1 MLKLKNVSKFYYSK
15 GVIASGFSKVNLELS
30 MGEFVVITGESGSGK
45 STLLNVLSGLDTYE
59 EGEMYINGEETSHY
73 NESDFEEYRRKYVG
87 NIFQN
92 FNLVNS
98 YTVYQNVELA
108 LLLNGENKR
117 DVKDRVMDIITK
129 VGLSDFADTKC
140 SKLSGGQ
147 KQRVATARALAKET
161 PIIVADEPTGNLDS
175 KSAEEV
181 VQLLS
186 EISKDKLVIIVTHN
200 LEQVE
205 KYATRLIKM
214 HDGKILE
221 DKTLKVPERED
232 KEEGREFTDITVSN
246 RFRLGARNSFNIPA
260 KFVLIFAVFIFISF
274 AVAGTY
280 SSFEKMAYEES
291 TYGFNQFF
299 SDSSDKRIVINK
311 PDKGAI
317 TEEEFSRIEALGNVE
332 RVAKDDTLVDYSM
345 SIADKDYFYYFY
357 GQFMDIKDF
366 DGQLTA
372 GRMPENPG
380 EIIIE
385 GSENDYYLR
394 DDSIEELLGKEFY
407 TEEYDESG
415 ERRTENPLKIVG
427 VAVKSYRDYS
437 GSDKFYVGDEIL
449 EKLRL
454 DIALDSSN
462 VKTLFEGQYYE
473 SYSSSPDF
481 RVAPNENV
489 PSGEAYVSSMLND
502 YTSSGSAVGKEMV
515 ISADSIYNKDS
526 MTVKISRTYTKAN
539 LKSLTGVEFKE
550 ESDGIIYVNEED
562 YNNLINKGI
571 FQSSVYVEDVKK
583 LDDTVAG
590 LEDMGFKTLP
600 MRDSL
605 YKDGGEI
612 LQMIN
617 MMKTFMLAVLIVAL
631 FFISYFIIKI
641 VLKSRNAYYTTL
653 RTLGASRKIS
663 KQLLDIELFL
673 TATIAYA
680 VFMAVMV
687 LVYMGVINAS
697 MVVSLADYMT
707 PASYVLI
714 YVIIIAMSY
723 MISHRFAR
731 KLFKDSV
738 MNTYR
743 EEV

>member
-1 MLKLKNVSKFYYSK
+1 
-15 GVIASGFSKVNLELS
+15 
-30 MGEFVVITGESGSGK
+30 
-45 STLLNVLSGLDTYE
+45 
-59 EGEMYINGEETSHY
+59 
-73 NESDFEEYRRKYVG
+73 
-87 NIFQN
+87 
-92 FNLVNS
+92 
-98 YTVYQNVELA
+98 
-108 LLLNGENKR
+108 
-117 DVKDRVMDIITK
+117 
-129 VGLSDFADTKC
+129 
-140 SKLSGGQ
+140 
-147 KQRVATARALAKET
+147 
-161 PIIVADEPTGNLDS
+161 
-175 KSAEEV
+175 
-181 VQLLS
+181 
-186 EISKDKLVIIVTHN
+186 
-200 LEQVE
+200 
-205 KYATRLIKM
+205 
-214 HDGKILE
+214 
-221 DKTLKVPERED
+221 
-232 KEEGREFTDITVSN
+232 
-246 RFRLGARNSFNIPA
+246 
-260 KFVLIFAVFIFISF
+260 
-274 AVAGTY
+274 
-280 SSFEKMAYEES
+280 
-291 TYGFNQFF
+291 
-299 SDSSDKRIVINK
+299 
-311 PDKGAI
+311 
-317 TEEEFSRIEALGNVE
+317 
-332 RVAKDDTLVDYSM
+332 
-345 SIADKDYFYYFY
+345 
-357 GQFMDIKDF
+357 
-366 DGQLTA
+366 
-372 GRMPENPG
+372 
-380 EIIIE
+380 
-385 GSENDYYLR
+385 
-394 DDSIEELLGKEFY
+394 
-407 TEEYDESG
+407 
-415 ERRTENPLKIVG
+415 
-427 VAVKSYRDYS
+427 
-437 GSDKFYVGDEIL
+437 
-449 EKLRL
+449 
-454 DIALDSSN
+454 
-462 VKTLFEGQYYE
+462 
-473 SYSSSPDF
+473 
-481 RVAPNENV
+481 
-489 PSGEAYVSSMLND
+489 MLND

>member
-1 MLKLKNVSKFYYSK
+1 
-15 GVIASGFSKVNLELS
+15 
-30 MGEFVVITGESGSGK
+30 
-45 STLLNVLSGLDTYE
+45 
-59 EGEMYINGEETSHY
+59 
-73 NESDFEEYRRKYVG
+73 
-87 NIFQN
+87 
-92 FNLVNS
+92 
-98 YTVYQNVELA
+98 
-108 LLLNGENKR
+108 
-117 DVKDRVMDIITK
+117 
-129 VGLSDFADTKC
+129 
-140 SKLSGGQ
+140 
-147 KQRVATARALAKET
+147 
-161 PIIVADEPTGNLDS
+161 
-175 KSAEEV
+175 
-181 VQLLS
+181 
-186 EISKDKLVIIVTHN
+186 
-200 LEQVE
+200 
-205 KYATRLIKM
+205 
-214 HDGKILE
+214 
-221 DKTLKVPERED
+221 
-232 KEEGREFTDITVSN
+232 
-246 RFRLGARNSFNIPA
+246 
-260 KFVLIFAVFIFISF
+260 
-274 AVAGTY
+274 
-280 SSFEKMAYEES
+280 
-291 TYGFNQFF
+291 
-299 SDSSDKRIVINK
+299 
-311 PDKGAI
+311 
-317 TEEEFSRIEALGNVE
+317 
-332 RVAKDDTLVDYSM
+332 
-345 SIADKDYFYYFY
+345 
-357 GQFMDIKDF
+357 
-366 DGQLTA
+366 
-372 GRMPENPG
+372 
-380 EIIIE
+380 
-385 GSENDYYLR
+385 
-394 DDSIEELLGKEFY
+394 
-407 TEEYDESG
+407 
-415 ERRTENPLKIVG
+415 
-427 VAVKSYRDYS
+427 
-437 GSDKFYVGDEIL
+437 
-449 EKLRL
+449 
-454 DIALDSSN
+454 
-462 VKTLFEGQYYE
+462 YYE